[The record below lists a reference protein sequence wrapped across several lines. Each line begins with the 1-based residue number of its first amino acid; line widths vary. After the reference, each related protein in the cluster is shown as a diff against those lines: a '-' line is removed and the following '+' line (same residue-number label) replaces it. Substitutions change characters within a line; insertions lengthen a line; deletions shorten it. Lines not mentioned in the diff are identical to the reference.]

1 MTHELYAGPSHARSI
16 LGDGRNSRCLWGI
29 GGCGP
34 REFEGVPF
42 NPGLQ
47 IAVLAV
53 PEFPSLTAQARADEH
68 TEVQAHRPG
77 RMLDLP
83 DLTFDNFFVGDANRQ
98 AYEASVYAAT
108 HIGYVFSPR
117 M

>member
-1 MTHELYAGPSHARSI
+1 
-16 LGDGRNSRCLWGI
+16 
-29 GGCGP
+29 
-34 REFEGVPF
+34 
-42 NPGLQ
+42 
-47 IAVLAV
+47 
-53 PEFPSLTAQARADEH
+53 
-68 TEVQAHRPG
+68 
-77 RMLDLP
+77 MLDLP